1 MSTYIKPKIIRGLL
15 EVTQADSALI
25 VKIRKKKKTL
35 GLVSKIQT
43 NFLKLEYIT
52 SFSHQGDTLI
62 CMDFNALT
70 GGFKGLS

>member
-43 NFLKLEYIT
+43 NFFET
-52 SFSHQGDTLI
+52 
-62 CMDFNALT
+62 
-70 GGFKGLS
+70 

>member
-15 EVTQADSALI
+15 EATQADSALI

-43 NFLKLEYIT
+43 NFFETWVYYFIFTPRGYIDL
-52 SFSHQGDTLI
+52 H
-62 CMDFNALT
+62 
-70 GGFKGLS
+70 GL